1 MEDFKEA
8 PRKIKNYEAL
18 RALKKGVSYSEISKK
33 TGLTRDQINNIRRV
47 YNNTDSFDAV
57 MAIRSKTGPKH
68 RRILEDYKNTLKD
81 LREMKLSIAEI
92 TGALETLHNVH
103 TNDMTVSRYLKDMG
117 YKPIGRRSREVREK
131 ARGNLSKYIALKQG
145 LNIQQDD
152 RLPAGDMGGLFLF
165 MKYIQERE
173 LTGITKDLTDSEG
186 RISNFKNILV
196 LLGMKLLGINTLDG
210 VEVLKNREIFNYF
223 CGLEKLPSAAHLQKF
238 INRIKIDKLQK
249 LQVNEIKYLIS
260 KQLVS
265 LDNLNIDYSTSP
277 YTGKNK
283 QDRNYHPKDGYS
295 VPSLLRCLVQD
306 QESKFLVFLKG
317 DVPKTD
323 KPQIVNDLFG
333 LWQKNGVRLPQM
345 MVMDN
350 KFLTYNKMQEL
361 KNDFEVDF
369 LTRRR
374 KGKRMVEKARE
385 ISPDRRKE
393 YHTGRRFSK
402 YKKFIAAH
410 KFIDLQVL
418 GRVKQ
423 IILYDK
429 GKPYK
434 FLIITREDL
443 SDRESVVV
451 YDQRWSVEHNINAHV
466 DFFELHSPKNN
477 NPARI
482 ELDATLNM
490 LAYNLYHELQ
500 LNLPEKFQYNPKKA
514 SQKYIQLSS
523 RVSSKNNTLYINL
536 SSNTKYAGFLRAIP
550 HFEIPSQIDWI
561 EQKNLAFKII

>member
-1 MEDFKEA
+1 MC
-8 PRKIKNYEAL
+8 L
-18 RALKKGVSYSEISKK
+18 
-33 TGLTRDQINNIRRV
+33 
-47 YNNTDSFDAV
+47 
-57 MAIRSKTGPKH
+57 
-68 RRILEDYKNTLKD
+68 
-81 LREMKLSIAEI
+81 
-92 TGALETLHNVH
+92 
-103 TNDMTVSRYLKDMG
+103 
-117 YKPIGRRSREVREK
+117 KPI
-131 ARGNLSKYIALKQG
+131 
-145 LNIQQDD
+145 
-152 RLPAGDMGGLFLF
+152 
-165 MKYIQERE
+165 
-173 LTGITKDLTDSEG
+173 
-186 RISNFKNILV
+186 
-196 LLGMKLLGINTLDG
+196 
-210 VEVLKNREIFNYF
+210 
-223 CGLEKLPSAAHLQKF
+223 
-238 INRIKIDKLQK
+238 
-249 LQVNEIKYLIS
+249 
-260 KQLVS
+260 
-265 LDNLNIDYSTSP
+265 
-277 YTGKNK
+277 
-283 QDRNYHPKDGYS
+283 
-295 VPSLLRCLVQD
+295 
-306 QESKFLVFLKG
+306 
-317 DVPKTD
+317 